1 MGLITMMEQHTCI
14 VKARVWVEVRG
25 SGSEGRVTVV
35 VKASR
40 REREEEESSDADM
53 AMSEE
58 AAADL
63 AGAEER
69 AVAEARAPWRRPGR
83 VDPAEK
89 ASAAGRATRAIAR
102 QVLVDS
108 ILLSLPGCQSPL
120 DAIVRRNVTS
130 DPRDGFPRLFSKK
143 CWEGIFLNFCIRR
156 CFILFL

>member
-1 MGLITMMEQHTCI
+1 MMEQHTCI

-120 DAIVRRNVTS
+120 DAIHGVGTEPENEILAVSTGPGKMVEFRGRRAVNW
-130 DPRDGFPRLFSKK
+130 GEK
-143 CWEGIFLNFCIRR
+143 WEA
-156 CFILFL
+156 